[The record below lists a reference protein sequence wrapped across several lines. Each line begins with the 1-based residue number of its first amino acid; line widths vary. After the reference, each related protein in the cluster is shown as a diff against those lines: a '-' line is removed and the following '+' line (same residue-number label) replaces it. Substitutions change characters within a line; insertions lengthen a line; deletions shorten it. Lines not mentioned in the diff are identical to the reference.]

1 MEARAHTYE
10 KKYRNERKK
19 LARKGK
25 ALAAAQ
31 QRCMEVS
38 TTCSASQ
45 STLDTLRARNL
56 VLSRRNRT
64 LTMRNSRAMKAKKRA
79 MVEEVDQAG
88 PKMSKPILKLKDK
101 GNFTD
106 ESRTMVRDLVAT
118 LNVPATS
125 VNGVVQV
132 VAGALG
138 AEVEGAMSCRSVR
151 RMVLEGGIAAEA
163 QLVDEINQ
171 AEGSCFDLT

>member
-1 MEARAHTYE
+1 MRAHTYE

-19 LARKGK
+19 STRKER

-31 QRCMEVS
+31 QRCIELS

-45 STLDTLRARNL
+45 TTLDTLQARNL
-56 VLSRRNRT
+56 VLSRRNHT
-64 LTMRNSRAMKAKKRA
+64 LTMRNSRAMKPKKHA
-79 MVEEVDQAG
+79 VLVEEMSQAG
-88 PKMSKPILKLKDK
+88 PKMSGPILKLKDK
-101 GNFTD
+101 GSFTD

-125 VNGVVQV
+125 VKGVVQA

-138 AEVEGAMSCRSVR
+138 AKVEGVMSSRSVR
-151 RMVLEGGIAAEA
+151 RMVLEGGVAAEA

-171 AEGSCFDLT
+171 AEGSWFDLT